1 MRGGQ
6 PVAIRSVA
14 ASCFPQITKAASINR
29 RPTPPKGKHVHTD
42 ALPMLRLG
50 AACIMTRSTEDYEKL
65 YLLKIPTF
73 LPEPFRRSVQWHFEM
88 SFRSIPHHF
97 CERERGVLCPRDSIF
112 ACFESSA
119 KVSNKSVRSIL

>member
-1 MRGGQ
+1 
-6 PVAIRSVA
+6 
-14 ASCFPQITKAASINR
+14 
-29 RPTPPKGKHVHTD
+29 
-42 ALPMLRLG
+42 
-50 AACIMTRSTEDYEKL
+50 MTRSTEDYEKL
-65 YLLKIPTF
+65 YLLQIPTF

-119 KVSNKSVRSIL
+119 KVSNKSVRSIFARVDGPAAKIYTWNIADEFRKISTLD